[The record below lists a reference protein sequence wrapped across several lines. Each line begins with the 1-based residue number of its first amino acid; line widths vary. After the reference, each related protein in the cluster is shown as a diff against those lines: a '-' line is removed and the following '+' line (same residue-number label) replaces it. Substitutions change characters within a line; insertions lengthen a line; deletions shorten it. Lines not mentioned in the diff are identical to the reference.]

1 VVIQIANRGI
11 IKRVP
16 CTSMLALC
24 LETADPPSVIVS
36 AVGVAFP
43 FGVSITG
50 LNVAVE
56 PAGRPETPNEIA
68 LGNPFA
74 VGVAVI

>member
-1 VVIQIANRGI
+1 
-11 IKRVP
+11 
-16 CTSMLALC
+16 MLALR
-24 LETADPPSVIVS
+24 LETADPPSAIISVVD
-36 AVGVAFP
+36 VAFP

-50 LNVAVE
+50 LNVAME
-56 PAGRPETPNEIA
+56 PAGRPEILNDMG